1 MNSFFRDRFAMPI
14 FQASPNL
21 QTQIKLMGSQ
31 FLLFKRALSYS
42 SNMKKSLRS
51 LQATSTSISS
61 DIDVFCPDAMS
72 GEPQKV
78 YKFRV
83 MLQRSREE

>member
-51 LQATSTSISS
+51 CLYHI
-61 DIDVFCPDAMS
+61 
-72 GEPQKV
+72 
-78 YKFRV
+78 
-83 MLQRSREE
+83 